1 MITKATEIY
10 KLAMGASLTVKIAVV
25 SVPVLLALLSAIRS
39 CNEKTIEDTIA
50 EDAVNTIIIGE
61 SIKDIKNTAV
71 KIKAPTFNEVKI
83 EHKEK
88 FNEGR
93 DSDSGVF

>member
-50 EDAVNTIIIGE
+50 EDAVKKIIIEKG
-61 SIKDIKNTAV
+61 IKDIKDTAK
-71 KIKAPTFNEVKI
+71 KIKPPTLKEVKSKQ
-83 EHKEK
+83 KEK
-88 FNEGR
+88 FNEDR